1 LYSNSVIESCYSI
14 FVQIFM
20 VWFINTGKPRAAS
33 ELSEFK
39 SFDDTIWVAATQR
52 LDERSIYRRIVRIYS
67 VDMLYVRFFVFLVNV
82 SEHEGIQWLRR
93 TSDEKIGNDR
103 SCVDATHFSYPSITA
118 MELSLML
125 VDAKYHLPMWHSDEI
140 VVQ

>member
-1 LYSNSVIESCYSI
+1 MIVSDLIQLKFSDPLELLQWSLIIIITRRQLLFWSFVEEIGELELIYILSHLDLKISKDLSIWKWELYSNSVIESCYSI

-52 LDERSIYRRIVRIYS
+52 LDERGLFTDEWYIFIVWIYY
-67 VDMLYVRFFVFLVNV
+67 
-82 SEHEGIQWLRR
+82 
-93 TSDEKIGNDR
+93 T
-103 SCVDATHFSYPSITA
+103 
-118 MELSLML
+118 
-125 VDAKYHLPMWHSDEI
+125 
-140 VVQ
+140 